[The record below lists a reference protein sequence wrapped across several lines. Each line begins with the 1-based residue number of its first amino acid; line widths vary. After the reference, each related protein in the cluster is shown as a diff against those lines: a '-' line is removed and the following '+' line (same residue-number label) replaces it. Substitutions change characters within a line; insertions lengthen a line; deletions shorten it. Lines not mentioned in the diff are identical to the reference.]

1 MEHRSMSAHCCEHEP
16 AAPLS
21 RAVEPGYRR
30 ALWLALAI
38 NFAMF
43 GAEIVASFVAG
54 SVSVLADALDFLG
67 DGANYGLAL
76 AVAGLPLAWRART
89 ALLKG
94 AVMALFGLWVAA
106 STVRHAI
113 DGTLPEAE
121 IMGGIGLVAFAANLV
136 VAALLFRHRGNDS
149 QALSVWLCTRND
161 CIANVAVML
170 AGAGVWASGTH
181 WPDVA
186 VAAVIAALGLS
197 SAAQV
202 LGAAAKE
209 LRTVRAVAAE

>member
-1 MEHRSMSAHCCEHEP
+1 MSASCCEHDHS
-16 AAPLS
+16 AAPS
-21 RAVEPGYRR
+21 GGVEPGYRR
-30 ALWLALAI
+30 ALWIALAI
-38 NFAMF
+38 NLAMF
-43 GAEIVASFVAG
+43 GAEIVASFLAG

-67 DGANYGLAL
+67 DGANYAVAL
-76 AVAGLPLAWRART
+76 AVAGLALAWRARA
-89 ALLKG
+89 ALVKG
-94 AVMALFGLWVAA
+94 AVMGLFGLWVAG
-106 STVRHAI
+106 STIRHAI

-121 IMGGIGLVAFAANLV
+121 IMGAIGLAAFAANLV
-136 VAALLFRHRGNDS
+136 VAALLYRHRRNDS

-161 CIANVAVML
+161 CIANIAVML

-186 VAAVIAALGLS
+186 VAGAIAALGLS

-209 LRTVRAVAAE
+209 LRAVHTVAAG